1 MANVN
6 VTYEEMQNAASQL
19 QSGQSE
25 IDSQLAQL
33 NSLIENLVGSGY
45 VTDSSSPQFQAAYQE
60 FNTGARNVIA
70 GLSGI
75 SNYLNT
81 AARTFQEADTS
92 LANMIQH

>member
-19 QSGQSE
+19 TSGQNE

-33 NSLIENLVGSGY
+33 SNLIQNLVGQGY
-45 VTDSSSPQFQAAYQE
+45 VTDSSSPQFQAAYEE

-70 GLSGI
+70 GLTSM

-92 LANMIQH
+92 LANMINR